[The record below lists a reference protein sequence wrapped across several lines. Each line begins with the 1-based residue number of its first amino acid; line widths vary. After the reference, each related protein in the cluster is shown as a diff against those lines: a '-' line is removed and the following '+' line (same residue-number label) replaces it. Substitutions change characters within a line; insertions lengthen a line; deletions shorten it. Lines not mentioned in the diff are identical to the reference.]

1 MPQKPSERYGE
12 EINFCPYHDLN
23 PDHPAG
29 VIDAIP
35 TMLTRLLKLHPRN
48 RPGQSGPCR
57 FTPKKKPCTHCTGD
71 GWAPGVVWTRA
82 ENLVC
87 PHQN

>member
-1 MPQKPSERYGE
+1 
-12 EINFCPYHDLN
+12 
-23 PDHPAG
+23 
-29 VIDAIP
+29 
-35 TMLTRLLKLHPRN
+35 MLTRLLKLHPRN

-71 GWAPGVVWTRA
+71 GWAPGAVWTRA